1 MKIEP
6 VERLSLEKKEPQSVR
21 LIQKELVVDNIAEKL
36 RNLRIAKHLTQAQL
50 AVQLG
55 VPKHQVRRWE
65 TGKCIPNSYQLQ
77 ELIRLFKV
85 PSLYLVKPAV
95 DKDSGVIVERETL
108 KENKGEIAMNS
119 LEVVSVT
126 KPTFGE
132 NLKAARAA
140 KGWNRRELSEKVGAA
155 YNTITNWEAGVN
167 TPPVAELLK
176 LSNVLNVSACELLN
190 VEPST
195 QKFEV
200 TVKGKVTNT
209 FAARL
214 QVARLQKGFSKIQL
228 ANRLNVAATS
238 ITSWENER
246 TTPNV
251 DVLMKLSNVLEA
263 PLDFLLDGK
272 MKRSNRAKNRVT
284 TSSLSNREDIIRMNE
299 VFSKRLKEHRLDH
312 ALSQGRLA
320 KAIGM
325 TPMMVYKW
333 ETGRAVPSKDS
344 IQKLLNFFEMSL
356 DDFLNTSSN
365 EVPEKTEK
373 VEKHEV
379 EILGN
384 EEVSTLETPS
394 VIVEFHKP
402 AVEKPV
408 ESEVVE
414 VKEFSEEFAQMVEG
428 VTKEV
433 QEKVAE
439 VMNQLTQ
446 RVVSEVATLNQ
457 TSEHQLNL
465 TDAEIKLMEQVRQLN
480 EAEVAMLQSY
490 LDYLTSK
497 K

>member
-21 LIQKELVVDNIAEKL
+21 LIQKELVVDNFAEKL

-140 KGWNRRELSEKVGAA
+140 KGWNRRELSEKAGAS
-155 YNTITNWEAGVN
+155 YNTITNWETGVN

-228 ANRLNVAATS
+228 ANRLNVAAPS

-272 MKRSNRAKNRVT
+272 MKRSNRAKNRVA
-284 TSSLSNREDIIRMNE
+284 TSSLSNREDISRVNE

-312 ALSQGRLA
+312 ALSQSRLA

-356 DDFLNTSSN
+356 DDFLTPSSN
-365 EVPEKTEK
+365 EVPEK

-457 TSEHQLNL
+457 TSEHQLDL